1 MGEPSTTGTMTQT
14 TSSTT
19 TSPYRSQ
26 RGPNRSRRIVP
37 ALILAITLAP
47 LWALFGLGGT
57 SPTAAAAVASRQDQ
71 ADPGG
76 RTVNVELILDLSGS
90 MARDIGG
97 GETRME
103 AAKRVMTDVIDA
115 LPEQEGINV
124 GFRIYGHEG
133 NNTQAG
139 QAVSCQSSELVVPI
153 AGVDKEALRAQVDL
167 AQPIGWTPIALSL
180 ERAGGDFQA
189 GEGVSNYVVLVT
201 DGEETCGGDPCAT
214 ARALNEG
221 AANVTTHVVGFAL
234 TDDQARLVNC
244 IAEEGGG
251 LNLRAGN
258 ALELSESLFAVLE
271 EIQVVI
277 QNGFLEIEEIGGL
290 YPRALV
296 SFLATGDQ
304 TAREP
309 IQIGDSNRIEVE
321 VGLYEVRWANPSGQ
335 ESAIRV
341 NIEAG
346 RTTWVR
352 GSILKFPQGAGEIY
366 QVRDLAGIVVW
377 QDTFEQGNYV
387 WVLPGIYTMEL
398 VERVGDPV
406 LIMAQVQTLPGSA
419 TQLEIFTAP

>member
-1 MGEPSTTGTMTQT
+1 MRARSTATGRNRTFI
-14 TSSTT
+14 
-19 TSPYRSQ
+19 
-26 RGPNRSRRIVP
+26 RGRLLT
-37 ALILAITLAP
+37 ALVLATLLGPTLA
-47 LWALFGLGGT
+47 LLGLLRAT
-57 SPTAAAAVASRQDQ
+57 PASAAVAAALQEPAAQ
-71 ADPGG
+71 GAG
-76 RTVNVELILDLSGS
+76 TVNLELILDLSGS

-103 AAKRVMTDVIDA
+103 AAKRVMNDVIDA
-115 LPEQEGINV
+115 LPEREGVNV

-133 NNTQAG
+133 DNTEG
-139 QAVSCQSSELVVPI
+139 GREVSCRSSDLVVPLE
-153 AGVDKEALRAQVDL
+153 GVNKDALREQVDL
-167 AQPIGWTPIALSL
+167 AQPIGWTPITLSL
-180 ERAGGDFQA
+180 EEAGGDFQP
-189 GEGVSNYVVLVT
+189 GEGVSNNIVLVT
-201 DGEETCGGDPCAT
+201 DGEETCGGDPCAA
-214 ARALNEG
+214 ARALSEG
-221 AANVTTHVVGFAL
+221 DAGVTTHVVGFAL
-234 TDDQARLVNC
+234 TEEQARLVNC

-271 EIQVVI
+271 EIEVVI

-296 SFLATGDQ
+296 SFVATGDQ
-304 TAREP
+304 APREP
-309 IQIGDSNRIEVE
+309 IRIGDENRIELQ

-335 ESAIRV
+335 ESALRV

-366 QVRDLAGIVVW
+366 QVRDLAGVVIW